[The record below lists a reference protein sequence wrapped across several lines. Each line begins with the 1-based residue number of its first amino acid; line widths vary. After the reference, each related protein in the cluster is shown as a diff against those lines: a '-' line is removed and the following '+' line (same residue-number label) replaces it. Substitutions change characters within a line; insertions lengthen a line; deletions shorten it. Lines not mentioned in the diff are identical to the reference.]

1 MNDIIKKSD
10 MEDIEIINL
19 TPENIVKYG
28 VCGYKDAN
36 KHIELRKKI
45 EWVGKYYSK
54 GLKIKA
60 LISQKGGYQ
69 GMIEYIPGELAH
81 RPVYAEGFLF
91 IHCLFVGFKKE
102 FKGKGYATLLIEECI
117 KDAKNS
123 KMSGVA
129 VVTRKGSFMADN
141 NIFLKNGFQIV
152 DNAKPDFQ
160 LLVLK
165 FDMNTKNPGFK
176 HNLNE
181 KLKEYDNGLTIL
193 RSAQC
198 PYTEKN
204 VNAIIESAKNIKIK
218 TRVVD
223 LMDSNAAQSNP
234 CAFGTFCIIY
244 NGKII
249 SHHPISNTR
258 FENIMTKISK

>member
-1 MNDIIKKSD
+1 
-10 MEDIEIINL
+10 MEEIEIIDL
-19 TPENIVKYG
+19 TPENISEYG

-69 GMIEYIPGELAH
+69 GMIEYIPGEHAH
-81 RPVYAEGFLF
+81 RPVDAEGFLF

-102 FKGKGYATLLIEECI
+102 FKGKGYATLLINECI
-117 KDAKNS
+117 KDARKS
-123 KMSGVA
+123 RMSGVA

-141 NIFLKNGFQIV
+141 SIFLKNGFQIV
-152 DNAKPDFQ
+152 DKAKPDFE
-160 LLVLK
+160 LLALK
-165 FDMNTKNPGFK
+165 FETDAQNPVFK

-181 KLKEYDNGLTIL
+181 KSKEYENGLTIL
-193 RSAQC
+193 RSVQC

-204 VNAIIESAKNIKIK
+204 VNAIMDSAKKMNIKAK
-218 TRVVD
+218 LVD
-223 LMDSNAAQSNP
+223 LNDAIAVQSNP

-249 SHHPISNTR
+249 SHHPISSTR
-258 FENIMTKISK
+258 FENIIKDCK